1 FSALRIRLKEMP
13 GAKPFRNIDGFIAE
27 LAAAERALVDV
38 KAVSIAATLVRPVR
52 WEAEIFGFRTV
63 SLDIRQNTTVI
74 NRVLQ
79 EIWHKMN
86 PVAKD
91 AVPREGSPEMT
102 TWIMDELNK
111 PL

>member
-1 FSALRIRLKEMP
+1 MSMEP
-13 GAKPFRNIDGFIAE
+13 GKAQVLAVVVAVDAE
-27 LAAAERALVDV
+27 LAAAERSLVEV

-63 SLDIRQNTTVI
+63 SLDIRQNTTVT

-86 PVAKD
+86 PLAKM
-91 AVPREGSPEMT
+91 AVPKEGSPEWT
-102 TWIMDELNK
+102 AWIDAERAR
-111 PL
+111 